1 MPDFHDR
8 RVGSVVR
15 LSVDHPAIQTTYHPD
30 VESAHKAA
38 GMQAKTYKAEGAKY
52 SVHKDG
58 EQVWSGNT
66 DHPGKAFGK
75 PAGNSLGYQK
85 D

>member
-8 RVGSVVR
+8 RSGSLIR
-15 LSVDHPAIQTTYHPD
+15 LTVDHPDIEPTYHPNL
-30 VESAHKAA
+30 ESAHKAA

-52 SVHKDG
+52 SVHEDG
-58 EQVWSGNT
+58 KQVWSGNT

-75 PAGNSLGYQK
+75 PSGNSLGYQK
-85 D
+85 